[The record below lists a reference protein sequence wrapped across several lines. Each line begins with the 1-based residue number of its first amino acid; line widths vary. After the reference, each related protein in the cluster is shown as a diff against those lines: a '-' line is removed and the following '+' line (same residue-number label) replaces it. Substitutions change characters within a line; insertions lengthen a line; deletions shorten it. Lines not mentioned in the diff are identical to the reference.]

1 MLMLSLFFHHTEA
14 RIIILS
20 LMNLNIVVKKQTEE
34 IYGAERTNHSVCSC
48 GDVYFHFQGD
58 ARQVTA

>member
-1 MLMLSLFFHHTEA
+1 
-14 RIIILS
+14 
-20 LMNLNIVVKKQTEE
+20 MNLNIVVKKQTEE